1 MRLYPG
7 VDNVGEFCALGAGN
21 GREVLVRLNNI
32 VSFTG
37 DRTHAG
43 QFGAPILEIEVPVV
57 KLLFFNDP
65 LPRHPCAEKPSIWK
79 AYGIRNPVHLDR
91 GWPMIRK
98 TSQRRERFRP

>member
-1 MRLYPG
+1 MSTTWANSAPSVPATDG
-7 VDNVGEFCALGAGN
+7 KSWCASTTSL
-21 GREVLVRLNNI
+21 
-32 VSFTG
+32 SFTG